1 MNFNNDSDNDRIK
14 GIKKSLF
21 EEKIR
26 DKCSK
31 KELKKLKKKLLELE
45 KEFNTHE
52 KYNDRDDPDYYEIRD
67 IEVLSGDV
75 DEEDYFKPI

>member
-1 MNFNNDSDNDRIK
+1 M
-14 GIKKSLF
+14 
-21 EEKIR
+21 
-26 DKCSK
+26 
-31 KELKKLKKKLLELE
+31 KKKLLELE

-52 KYNDRDDPDYYEIRD
+52 KYNDRDDSDYYEIRD

>member
-1 MNFNNDSDNDRIK
+1 M
-14 GIKKSLF
+14 
-21 EEKIR
+21 
-26 DKCSK
+26 
-31 KELKKLKKKLLELE
+31 KKKLLELE

-52 KYNDRDDPDYYEIRD
+52 KYNDRNDPDYYEIRD